1 MMDELSGNKKVGGMI
16 LVVLIGALA
25 VGVGSWA
32 LWSDTDAST
41 SNTVNDG
48 TMDLAINGSNN
59 DVSGSFSLT
68 DSQPGDNTSQTF
80 VLENDGTTEA
90 DHVEIA
96 LSSSENDSESEPAD
110 TELNAELD
118 AGETASLIRVTQYEY
133 RNNAGVTQEDL
144 LTGVND
150 SNGNGNGI
158 IDLQDVQNQAGSAD
172 DLNAPQANPG
182 NTTQLALTLEVADD
196 DDGNFIKG
204 GNTTGSLTGVDEDI
218 MGDGVDITVEFTLNQ
233 EASQ

>member
-1 MMDELSGNKKVGGMI
+1 MMDELSGNKKVGVMI

-118 AGETASLIRVTQYEY
+118 AGETASLTRVTQYEY
-133 RNNAGVTQEDL
+133 RNDAGVTQEDL

>member
-1 MMDELSGNKKVGGMI
+1 MMDELSGNKKVGVMI

-110 TELNAELD
+110 TELSNELG
-118 AGETASLIRVTQYEY
+118 AGKTASLIRVTEYEY
-133 RNNAGVTQEDL
+133 QNDAGATQRDL
-144 LTGVND
+144 LTSVNE
-150 SNGNGNGI
+150 SNGNGI
-158 IDLQDVQNQAGSAD
+158 IDLQEVQNQVSTAD
-172 DLNAPQANPG
+172 DLNAPRANSA
-182 NTTQLALTLEVADD
+182 NTTRLTLTLEIADD
-196 DDGNFIKG
+196 DDGNFKEG
-204 GNTTGSLTGVDEDI
+204 ENTAGSLTGFDEDI
-218 MGDGVDITVEFTLNQ
+218 MADGVDITVEFTLNQ